1 MSLPALLA
9 EFGMPPG
16 LVVERQFATALGVPK
31 AVVRVADSGERWFVG
46 SLAASWPGIEHI
58 DAMFPLLND
67 TGASL
72 AAVRCGVA
80 LGRYRQARTGSFA
93 VQRGAHHHFVRPFF
107 DGSAA
112 AAPGL
117 RSAQAWALALFHEH
131 GWRALHAA
139 GRGGR
144 GTRYAQLFPEWIQPQ
159 LAAAFESGLGQA
171 AGPLR
176 ATLAAIAQRG
186 AREAHLLDQLPL
198 FLTHADFQGKNI
210 LSLPD
215 ADAGQPGIAII
226 DAETAQV
233 QSRLFD
239 FYFLLMGDDGGSLLE
254 DFAAFRALL
263 AAYFEHARGL
273 TGDEARL
280 LGFALQAKAATIAA
294 WTASEYHAAAPGR
307 RQLYKT
313 WFLRALRCIQVVD
326 ERAAALRDAA
336 EGFRASPRCAAAAG
350 APTVTGYTLA
360 GGPAS

>member
-1 MSLPALLA
+1 MRA
-9 EFGMPPG
+9 
-16 LVVERQFATALGVPK
+16 FAG
-31 AVVRVADSGERWFVG
+31 
-46 SLAASWPGIEHI
+46 H
-58 DAMFPLLND
+58 
-67 TGASL
+67 
-72 AAVRCGVA
+72 
-80 LGRYRQARTGSFA
+80 ARGTGSPVHYKENTLQLQNA
-93 VQRGAHHHFVRPFF
+93 VIVDGA
-107 DGSAA
+107 
-112 AAPGL
+112 
-117 RSAQAWALALFHEH
+117 RSAF
-131 GWRALHAA
+131 

-326 ERAAALRDAA
+326 RLAVKKDRLDLVDLLRIQSEFLDEGGMNGFANLGLHPDPGLQERI
-336 EGFRASPRCAAAAG
+336 ETGQVVFR
-350 APTVTGYTLA
+350 
-360 GGPAS
+360 

>member
-9 EFGMPPG
+9 EFGMQPG
-16 LVVERQFATALGVPK
+16 FVVERQFATTLGVPK
-31 AVVRVADSGERWFVG
+31 AVVRAGDSGERWFVG

-67 TGASL
+67 TTASL

-80 LGRYRQARTGSFA
+80 LGRYRQTRTGSFA
-93 VQRGAHHHFVRPFF
+93 VQLGAHHHFVRPFF
-107 DGSAA
+107 DGSAT
-112 AAPGL
+112 AAPVL
-117 RSAQAWALALFHEH
+117 RPLQARALALFHEH

-139 GRGGR
+139 PRGGR
-144 GTRYAQLFPEWIQPQ
+144 GTRYAQLFPEWIQPH

-186 AREAHLLDQLPL
+186 ARDAHLLDQLPP
-198 FLTHADFQGKNI
+198 FLTHSDFQGKNM

-215 ADAGQPGIAII
+215 GDAGRPGIAII

-239 FYFLLMGDDGGSLLE
+239 FYFLLMGDDDGSSLE
-254 DFAAFRALL
+254 NFAAFRALL

-280 LGFALQAKAATIAA
+280 LGFALQAKAATFAA
-294 WTASEYHAAAPGR
+294 WTAGEYHAAAPGR
-307 RQLYKT
+307 RPLYKA
-313 WFLRALRCIQVVD
+313 WFLRALRCIQVID

-336 EGFRASPRCAAAAG
+336 ESFRALPRRAAAAG
-350 APTVTGYTLA
+350 TSFTAARALPA
-360 GGPAS
+360 GPAA